1 MILKENIIIIDDI
14 DKMLDI
20 DEKFNLVVKYSY
32 SIERLKNVNY
42 TRKDTITIKQE
53 KWKRCKM
60 VMQMVTSI
68 LVTKIIKI

>member
-1 MILKENIIIIDDI
+1 MILKENIIIVDDI